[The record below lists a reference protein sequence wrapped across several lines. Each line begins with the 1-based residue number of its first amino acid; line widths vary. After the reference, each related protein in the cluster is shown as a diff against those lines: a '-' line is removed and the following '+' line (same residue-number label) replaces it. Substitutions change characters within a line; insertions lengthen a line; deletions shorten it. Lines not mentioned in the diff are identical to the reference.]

1 MITPSTIYWIGQC
14 DFLRDACTDLI
25 FLGAIFGGISVTLT
39 LFAFHDYEVP
49 RKGAWCGAVIST
61 FLILL
66 LVIGFVGKLFIPSS
80 KTAAAM
86 YVIPAIANNEKIQ
99 DAGDRLYTLAVE
111 WMEELRPKSEG
122 KKDSDKDNNQ

>member
-14 DFLRDACTDLI
+14 DNIRSACTDFMFI
-25 FLGAIFGGISVTLT
+25 GATFGAIIILLT
-39 LFAFHDYEVP
+39 IFAFHDDEVP

-66 LVIGFVGKLFIPSS
+66 LVIGIIGRLFIPSS
-80 KTAAAM
+80 KTVAAM

-111 WMEELRPKSEG
+111 WMEELRPKKVQRQG
-122 KKDSDKDNNQ
+122 F